1 MITFAKQP
9 NHGDRFLIPIMTQG
23 VILKDKIITGFLSIY
38 VPMNLFLYVYKMSFV
53 DSLIYSLPF
62 VEHRGMS
69 RCVNHRIAYSNVMK
83 DKVFY
88 PRTTKRYKNFIR
100 SNYNYYKNKERRK

>member
-1 MITFAKQP
+1 
-9 NHGDRFLIPIMTQG
+9 
-23 VILKDKIITGFLSIY
+23 
-38 VPMNLFLYVYKMSFV
+38 
-53 DSLIYSLPF
+53 
-62 VEHRGMS
+62 
-69 RCVNHRIAYSNVMK
+69 MK